1 MIPYRL
7 EIFLQVML
15 GDTETTKELLLH
27 NKASIFDVNPFG
39 LPLLYVSIAFVLA
52 AFANIEIV

>member
-1 MIPYRL
+1 
-7 EIFLQVML
+7 ML